1 MGNGNIIKF
10 DMRNNSKKNKKTLDV
25 KSLLSL
31 LRVGPYLNVM
41 GLIQS
46 CSVLCQIIF
55 V

>member
-10 DMRNNSKKNKKTLDV
+10 DMRNNSKKTLEV

-31 LRVGPYLNVM
+31 LRVGSYLNVM